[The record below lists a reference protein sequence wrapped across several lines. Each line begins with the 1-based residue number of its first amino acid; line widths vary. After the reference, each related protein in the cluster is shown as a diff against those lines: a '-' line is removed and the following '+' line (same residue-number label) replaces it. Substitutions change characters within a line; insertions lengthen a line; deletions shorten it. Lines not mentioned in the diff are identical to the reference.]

1 MCSIAFSVLSFY
13 NKPAH
18 LFMNQPEI
26 FTMDTNN
33 DEVKKLEKVSFFI
46 FIFLSVVIVA
56 GSLVLILTVNSHM
69 IVTSACIAGVIGSAT
84 AALLSSLSR
93 KASGYELMDGTYFPE
108 PKDPNQKVER
118 FCQRMATFF
127 FFRPFLGVIAG
138 LIIYYGGDILGVMDE
153 ESISSISTA
162 TKSTDIRITAIPGFK
177 RIIFFSL
184 LAGLF
189 AKTLI
194 EILKGSFKG
203 FFGRG

>member
-1 MCSIAFSVLSFY
+1 M
-13 NKPAH
+13 K
-18 LFMNQPEI
+18 QPEI
-26 FTMDTNN
+26 FALESDNE
-33 DEVKKLEKVSFFI
+33 EVKKLEKVSFFI
-46 FIFLSVVIVA
+46 FIFLSIVIVA

-84 AALLSSLSR
+84 ASLLSSLSR
-93 KASGYELMDGTYFPE
+93 KASGYELTDGTYFPP

-118 FCQRMATFF
+118 FSQRMATFF

-138 LIIYYGGDILGVMDE
+138 LIIYYGGDILKVMDAD
-153 ESISSISTA
+153 SIKSLSDA
-162 TKSTDIRITAIPGFK
+162 TENNDVRITIIPGFK

-184 LAGLF
+184 LSGLF